1 MQVDHPEF
9 HRPATQENAELLSRP
24 RLFGGPPHQSASN
37 IKHIRTI
44 SLWGDQCRSDPPAPS
59 SVQLLPRAP
68 RLLRRFLRWEARSH
82 PKWHL
87 TAATLPTPE
96 AAAANTGTIPQKRQ
110 RYDQIISSLEHSGK
124 NDVPFPIFQLSFCF
138 SSSVGAPTA
147 KMGLCEHWGMPQHS
161 NLMGN
166 RSQNEVFKDWFLG
179 FTMFYHVFKAVQISI
194 FQHGLRAAC
203 EFRWQ
208 CSATARQVAAEASV
222 ALIPAMG
229 QWLLT
234 FLDPSFADF
243 CNYM

>member
-1 MQVDHPEF
+1 
-9 HRPATQENAELLSRP
+9 
-24 RLFGGPPHQSASN
+24 
-37 IKHIRTI
+37 
-44 SLWGDQCRSDPPAPS
+44 
-59 SVQLLPRAP
+59 
-68 RLLRRFLRWEARSH
+68 
-82 PKWHL
+82 
-87 TAATLPTPE
+87 
-96 AAAANTGTIPQKRQ
+96 
-110 RYDQIISSLEHSGK
+110 
-124 NDVPFPIFQLSFCF
+124 
-138 SSSVGAPTA
+138 VGAPTA

-179 FTMFYHVFKAVQISI
+179 FTMFYHVFKAFQISI